1 MQWVFMNLQQL
12 ELINPALWCSSKF
25 IFAVGD
31 PNSVCLAVTW
41 WLPFNSKSVMVH
53 DFHWSACGVVI
64 TCLGKESFGLHW
76 LFGGFDASAVLHLVL
91 DSTSACTEVP
101 VPRKRESQFDI
112 WDMKR
117 MKRMKP
123 MKWSIQQFQKTK
135 SFSCKAA
142 GEPCGKVVSGN
153 AARYLFLLCYEQR
166 EYKFSI
172 CLSKFCKI
180 LLTYP
185 TYPFMLQMLQRKLHR
200 HPQEKK
206 QCPNSWKPQTILT
219 SWKSWK
225 SHIISPWPCSKI
237 GMLCTVQIVTSS
249 SQVSIELFL
258 GFPLLDEF
266 LWLCWRVNETRAEL
280 GKVRKP

>member
-25 IFAVGD
+25 IFALGD

-64 TCLGKESFGLHW
+64 TFLGKESFGWHW

-117 MKRMKP
+117 MKRMKR

-142 GEPCGKVVSGN
+142 GEPCGKVVSRN
-153 AARYLFLLCYEQR
+153 AARFLFLLCYEQR

-200 HPQEKK
+200 TPKK
-206 QCPNSWKPQTILT
+206 RNNARIPGNRRQFLHLESLESLISYSLNHAPRLVCYARC
-219 SWKSWK
+219 KSSHLQVK
-225 SHIISPWPCSKI
+225 SALSC
-237 GMLCTVQIVTSS
+237 
-249 SQVSIELFL
+249 F
-258 GFPLLDEF
+258 
-266 LWLCWRVNETRAEL
+266 
-280 GKVRKP
+280 